1 MNYFELPL
9 FHGIDTAEQELIRQS
24 GCIRKGH
31 YKKSEL
37 IFHMGDKVRELGIVL
52 SGSVTI
58 ENIDLWGNRSIL
70 SNIAPGQIFAETY
83 ALCREPMMVNASAAE
98 DSEILFFHLNV
109 LEILSPPETLP
120 PAPAESWQDKIIRNL
135 LFLSARKNLTLSGR
149 IFCTTPKTIRERL
162 LIYLSEQSAKTGR
175 TSFRIPFDR
184 QGLADYLNVD
194 RSALSKELGRMRD
207 EGILEFHR
215 NQFILHHVSR

>member
-83 ALCREPMMVNASAAE
+83 ALCRNP
-98 DSEILFFHLNV
+98 
-109 LEILSPPETLP
+109 
-120 PAPAESWQDKIIRNL
+120 
-135 LFLSARKNLTLSGR
+135 
-149 IFCTTPKTIRERL
+149 
-162 LIYLSEQSAKTGR
+162 
-175 TSFRIPFDR
+175 
-184 QGLADYLNVD
+184 
-194 RSALSKELGRMRD
+194 
-207 EGILEFHR
+207 
-215 NQFILHHVSR
+215 